1 MSIRRLSCALSSV
14 LAPCA
19 LLAAAC
25 GDSIH
30 PVEVSPNTCDEA
42 CVIDVFKD
50 LSKVYRPSYG
60 EEAARV
66 WVQQQVSAAIGL
78 GVWRPEEISVEMDES
93 VDAANHMIKNVLV
106 RVPGTGRYAGLSPVA
121 LQAHLDMIFAVDG
134 AVSGQPLDDY
144 FRSGVDVVEEG
155 GVLHS
160 RNYKTTLGAD
170 CGAGVAQ
177 MVRYLYD
184 RNLPHPPLELMFTAA
199 EETGLVGA
207 ARWDASK
214 LPLSATALINLDG
227 WSATDLIKADLH
239 APLAIQLGAAGGVVA
254 SVDGKLDGGAV
265 DAGAQLVKLSLS
277 GLLGGHSGFLIGR
290 PRMNAIIA
298 FAALTQEAIKL
309 DAGLRLVSINS
320 GQVSARLGHN
330 KIPSAFEAVL
340 AVSSA
345 ISVGELNA
353 ALQTFFANYIV
364 PFTDESTGAVKL
376 VVEAA
381 VGTAPTAL
389 TAAATK
395 TFVDTLRTVP
405 NGVIEADL
413 GSLGGWTVSSNLGV
427 LGVNDGTAGK
437 AVFFGYLPRSFVIE
451 KSQLVADQIYAEIQ
465 QTGITGLTQA
475 RVTAPAWLIDR
486 TAAIVTLAKAGTGID
501 RDMVLPAGTEPGAL
515 LGKFPQLK
523 DRVIAIAPAIVEAH
537 TPKEALD
544 TGSFKDAT
552 AALQKILVA
561 LGEDGAFLR

>member
-1 MSIRRLSCALSSV
+1 MSIRRLSCALSSA
-14 LAPCA
+14 LAA
-19 LLAAAC
+19 FVLLAAAC

-30 PVEVSPNTCDEA
+30 PAEAYPNTCDEA

-66 WVQQQVSAAIGL
+66 WVQQQVATAIEL
-78 GVWRPEEISVEMDES
+78 GVWKPEEIGVDMDES

-106 RVPGTGRYAGLSPVA
+106 RVPGTGRHAGLSPVA

-144 FRSGVDVVEEG
+144 FRSGVDVVEDA

-160 RNYKTTLGAD
+160 RDYKTTLGAD

-177 MVRYLYD
+177 MVRYLFD

-214 LPLSATALINLDG
+214 LPLAATALINLDG
-227 WSATDLIKADLH
+227 WSATDLVKADLR

-254 SVDGKLDGGAV
+254 SVDGKLDGSAV
-265 DAGAQLVKLSLS
+265 AADAQLVKLSLS

-298 FAALTQEAIKL
+298 FAALTQEALKL

-340 AVSSA
+340 AVSSTT
-345 ISVGELNA
+345 SVSDLNT
-353 ALQTFFANYIV
+353 ALQTFFASYIV
-364 PFTDESTGAVKL
+364 PFTDESLATAKL
-376 VVEAA
+376 VVAA
-381 VGTAPTAL
+381 AAGLAPTAL

-395 TFVDTLRTVP
+395 TFVDTLRTIP
-405 NGVIEADL
+405 NGVIEADP
-413 GSLGGWTVSSNLGV
+413 GSLGGWTVSSNIGV

-465 QTGITGLTQA
+465 QAGLSSLTQS

-486 TAAIVTLAKAGTGID
+486 TAAIVTLAKAGAGID

-544 TGSFKDAT
+544 TQSFKDAT
-552 AALQKILVA
+552 AALQQILVA
-561 LGEDGAFLR
+561 LGDDGAFLH